1 MGAFSWPPAALSRKD
16 DLAMK
21 NRLFTALL
29 SAVLLLGLAACGKS
43 TPAASSSGAASS
55 GTDASVSTQA
65 PSDPVNVMVLS
76 GPTGVGA
83 ARMMT
88 PPATSVIAEPS
99 PYNFTVAA
107 GNDEVTPAIAKGEVD
122 IACIATNLA
131 ASLYNKDIGIRVLA
145 VNTLGVLY
153 ILEKGN
159 TVTDVASLKGKTVYT
174 TGQGA
179 NPEYILDY
187 LLTQNGLDPD
197 KDVDIQFM
205 TPQEVTAKM
214 LQSTDGIC
222 MLPVPAATALL
233 IKDAGVRE
241 VLNVSDEWDKVAPAP
256 LVMGCVVART
266 DFMDEHPE
274 LVDKFMADY
283 KASIDYMNDPAN
295 LAAAAKLVAAN
306 GITANEAIAQRAIPQ
321 CNLTCTTGDEM
332 RGAIQSYFD
341 ILFTADPASIG
352 GGNPDDD
359 FYFVP

>member
-1 MGAFSWPPAALSRKD
+1 MKKRIFSALLL
-16 DLAMK
+16 LAM
-21 NRLFTALL
+21 
-29 SAVLLLGLAACGKS
+29 LLGLAACNRS
-43 TPAASSSGAASS
+43 TPAASTSGSASS
-55 GTDASVSTQA
+55 GTDASVSAQT
-65 PSDPVNVMVLS
+65 PTSPVNVMVLS

-88 PPATSVIAEPS
+88 TPATSVIADPS
-99 PYNFTVAA
+99 PYNFTVVA
-107 GNDEVTPAIAKGEVD
+107 GNDEVAPAIAKGEVD
-122 IACIATNLA
+122 IACIATNVA
-131 ASLYNKDIGIRVLA
+131 ANLYNKNIGIRVLA

-159 TVTDVASLKGKTVYT
+159 TVTDIASLRGKTVYT

-179 NPEYILDY
+179 NPEYILDH

-214 LQSTDGIC
+214 VQSTDGIC

-233 IKDAGVRE
+233 IKDSGVRE
-241 VLNVSDEWDKVAPAP
+241 ALSVSDEWDKVSPSP

-274 LVDKFMADY
+274 LVEQFMADY
-283 KASIDYMNDPAN
+283 KASIDYMTDPAN
-295 LAAAAKLVAAN
+295 LTEAAKLVAAS
-306 GITANEAIAQRAIPQ
+306 GITANEGIAQRAIPQ

-332 RGAIQSYFD
+332 RSAIQAYFD
-341 ILFTADPASIG
+341 ILFTADPSSIG
-352 GGNPDDD
+352 GGNPDDE